1 MHPLAV
7 RTIKATELDAV
18 RQSGH
23 PGFNKAVPP
32 ERAAAT
38 GTGCRFMPGIG
49 RAETGNFLDGYGDK
63 QYQLLNSFQ
72 EGLVPDWRG
81 DRAFTEALSPT
92 HAGEKERLFQRIK
105 IICIVMEH

>member
-1 MHPLAV
+1 MHSAAV
-7 RTIKATELDAV
+7 WAIEATELDTV

-38 GTGCRFMPGIG
+38 GTGCRFLPGIG
-49 RAETGNFLDGYGDK
+49 RAETGNFFDGYGDK

-81 DRAFTEALSPT
+81 GLGSLPGPSPLLT
-92 HAGEKERLFQRIK
+92 LVIGEDYFSGSK
-105 IICIVMEH
+105 

>member
-1 MHPLAV
+1 VHPVAV
-7 RTIKATELDAV
+7 RAIEATELDAV
-18 RQSGH
+18 RQSSH

-38 GTGCRFMPGIG
+38 GTGCRFLPGIG

-81 DRAFTEALSPT
+81 DGALAKAPSPT
-92 HAGEKERLFQRIK
+92 HVGD
-105 IICIVMEH
+105 

>member
-1 MHPLAV
+1 MHPAAV
-7 RTIKATELDAV
+7 RAIETTELDAV
-18 RQSGH
+18 RERGH
-23 PGFNKAVPP
+23 PGFDKAVPP

-81 DRAFTEALSPT
+81 DRALAKALSPT
-92 HAGEKERLFQRIK
+92 HAVDKERLFQRIK